1 MVLTNIGSI
10 ISDIIDYR
18 GKTPLKLGGNWESP
32 SAENYRALSA
42 KNVKTGKIV
51 QLDEIRYVSPELY
64 KKWMKQEVQRGDIL
78 ITSEAPFGQI
88 FYWNSDEKIVLSQ
101 RLFAIRV
108 KKNIN
113 PKYAYYY
120 MISQAF
126 QGEMRARS
134 TGSTVEGLRQPALK
148 RCSFAYPDLVIQNKI
163 ADILWNYDQLIE
175 NNNRRIKILEDMA
188 ESLYKEW
195 FVRFRFPGYETAE
208 FENGIPK
215 GWKISN
221 LLQIINLNDSMRKPL
236 SSLERDAMDKIY
248 PYYGAAELLDK
259 VDNYIFDGRYL
270 LMGEDGSVITPGG
283 YPVLQYVEGKF
294 WVNNHAHVISGNN
307 TYPLNFL
314 YCLLKKMPII
324 DIVTGAAQPK
334 ISQGRMQKKKVVIPT
349 DDLIKKFCTI
359 VDDIFDD
366 EFCLKALNEKLVKQ
380 RDALLPR
387 LMSGKLEVN
396 INNSNHGKESFGEI
410 LTLSQYKQQLLQGM
424 AARASSI
431 CISDDDIKAAYE
443 AYVNDRRKKS

>member
-1 MVLTNIGSI
+1 MEYSFVRLNQLFFDERI
-10 ISDIIDYR
+10 ITI
-18 GKTPLKLGGNWESP
+18 SP
-32 SAENYRALSA
+32 S
-42 KNVKTGKIV
+42 VKL
-51 QLDEIRYVSPELY
+51 QAD
-64 KKWMKQEVQRGDIL
+64 DIKDL
-78 ITSEAPFGQI
+78 GNTA
-88 FYWNSDEKIVLSQ
+88 V
-101 RLFAIRV
+101 
-108 KKNIN
+108 
-113 PKYAYYY
+113 
-120 MISQAF
+120 ISQDQQF
-126 QGEMRARS
+126 IMGYTDLVDNKLINGPFTVFGDHTEILKYVDFPFIQGADGIKILKADDKS
-134 TGSTVEGLRQPALK
+134 IDSKFLYYALK
-148 RCSFAYPDLVIQNKI
+148 NCYYPTGFYQRHYKLLKKTYIPDLDMQYQQRI
-163 ADILWNYDQLIE
+163 ASILSNYDQLIE

-195 FVRFRFPGYETAE
+195 FVRFRFPGYETTE

-236 SSLERDAMDKIY
+236 SSLERNAMDKIY

-259 VDNYIFDGRYL
+259 VDNFIFDGRYL
-270 LMGEDGSVITPGG
+270 LMGEDGSVITPDG

-307 TYPLNFL
+307 TCPLNFL

-366 EFCLKALNEKLVKQ
+366 EFCLKVLNEKLVKQ

-396 INNSNHGKESFGEI
+396 IDNSNHSKESFGEV

-424 AARASSI
+424 AARASG
-431 CISDDDIKAAYE
+431 ISDNDIKAAYE
-443 AYVNDRRKKS
+443 AYVNDRRKKD